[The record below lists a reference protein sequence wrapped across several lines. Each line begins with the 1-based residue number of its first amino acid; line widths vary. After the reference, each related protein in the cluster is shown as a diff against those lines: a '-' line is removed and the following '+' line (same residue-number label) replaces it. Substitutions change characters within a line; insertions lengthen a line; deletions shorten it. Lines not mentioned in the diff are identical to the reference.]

1 MSWGWGRPPGLPLVL
16 ATAGLV
22 AVGCGG
28 SGGGSGGE
36 GGPPGGGQ
44 RAVQV
49 RTAPAEREAVVYYD
63 AYPATA
69 RPLEEVDVRPQVAGY
84 ITAVHHVEGQPVRR
98 GQRLYT
104 IDTRQY
110 AAAAESAAA
119 EVESARAQ
127 LALAEKNAARYRR
140 LAEQE
145 AIAQQ
150 TVDQAETQLE
160 ASRRAVEGAE
170 ARRRQAATQLDYAVV
185 SAPISGTT
193 GLGSAKVGTQVS
205 PGQPVL
211 VTIAQLDPMGVDF
224 SVPQELIPHLKR
236 AERAPGDFPDSLF
249 RLRLPNDSL
258 YAEPGKIYALAQS
271 VDAATGTLRARLL
284 FPNPEG
290 LLVPG
295 MNLEVEVLNA
305 NSGEVVT
312 VPTTALADQMG
323 ERYVYL
329 VRDSLALRQKVT
341 TGYSFRD
348 RTVITEGLD
357 GGETV
362 AAAGLNMLRDS
373 AKVRPAPPR
382 SGGAGDEG

>member
-1 MSWGWGRPPGLPLVL
+1 M
-16 ATAGLV
+16 
-22 AVGCGG
+22 
-28 SGGGSGGE
+28 
-36 GGPPGGGQ
+36 
-44 RAVQV
+44 
-49 RTAPAEREAVVYYD
+49 RTAPAERESVVYYD

-69 RPLEEVDVRPQVAGY
+69 RPLEEVEVRPQVAGY

-127 LALAEKNAARYRR
+127 LALAEKDVARYRR
-140 LAEQE
+140 LAEEE
-145 AIAQQ
+145 AIATQ
-150 TVDQAETQLE
+150 TLDQAETQLE
-160 ASRRAVEGAE
+160 AARRAVEGAE
-170 ARRRQAATQLDYAVV
+170 ARRRQADTQLDYAVV
-185 SAPISGTT
+185 SAPIGGTT

-224 SVPQELIPHLKR
+224 SVPQELIPRLKR
-236 AERAPGDFPDSLF
+236 VERAPDEYPDSLF

-258 YAEPGKIYALAQS
+258 YGRPGEIYALAQS
-271 VDAATGTLRARLL
+271 VDASTGTLRARLL
-284 FPNPEG
+284 FPNDEG

-295 MNLEVEVLNA
+295 MNLEIEVLNP
-305 NSGEVVT
+305 NSGQVVT

-329 VRDSLALRQKVT
+329 VRDSMALRQKVT

-373 AKVRPAPPR
+373 AEVRPVGDRAGRPGTAQARPP
-382 SGGAGDEG
+382 SGR